1 VTEHINNDIDYERS
15 TRRLF
20 WLTLGIGAAASAAG
34 WVVGGPRIGLGLAVG
49 SLASLGNLWLWHA
62 VTSGVTAGAKPSKSS
77 AGLFAGRIL
86 ALFAVGYVMV
96 KYLSIDP
103 RAGIAGLFASS
114 AAVIAEILIE
124 LAVGKRLT

>member
-1 VTEHINNDIDYERS
+1 VTNDIDYARS

-20 WLTLGIGAAASAAG
+20 WLTLGIGITAS
-34 WVVGGPRIGLGLAVG
+34 VVGWIMGGRRVGLGLGIG
-49 SLASLGNLWLWHA
+49 SFASLVNLWLWHA
-62 VTSGVTAGAKPSKSS
+62 VTKGVNPGDKSS
-77 AGLFAGRIL
+77 KFAAGLFAGRIL

-114 AAVIAEILIE
+114 AAVLAEILIE
-124 LAVGKRLT
+124 LAVGRRLTQ

>member
-1 VTEHINNDIDYERS
+1 VTNDIDYGRS

-20 WLTLGIGAAASAAG
+20 WLTAGIGLAASVAG
-34 WVVGGPRIGLGLAVG
+34 WVMGGSRVGLGLAIG
-49 SLASLGNLWLWHA
+49 SLASLGNLWLWRA
-62 VTSGVTAGAKPSKSS
+62 VTKGITAEAKPSKSS
-77 AGLFAGRIL
+77 AGLFAVRIL

-114 AAVIAEILIE
+114 AAVVVEILLE
-124 LAVGKRLT
+124 LVAGRRLT